1 MCVECEEL
9 VGSPSALKNFKNQMN
24 THRFVDAVIVFCI
37 VATIL
42 FFKSLGILL
51 TFKLAHVIKSEK
63 ELLLKKTK
71 KELKLMVGSIKGI
84 SRFTKP
90 QLVDL
95 LLVENC

>member
-1 MCVECEEL
+1 MRLFL
-9 VGSPSALKNFKNQMN
+9 VVISGTYHQVTTKNLKNQMN
-24 THRFVDAVIVFCI
+24 SHRFVDAVIVFCI

-51 TFKLAHVIKSEK
+51 TFKLAHVIKSER
-63 ELLLKKTK
+63 ELLLKKTN
-71 KELKLMVGSIKGI
+71 KELKLMLGGIKGI

-95 LLVENC
+95 LLV